1 MRGELIN
8 SRVLISFVLSFVILT
23 TSSLKIIAQQQFER
37 YPTAAEVERLREKL
51 RQQIR
56 RNNVGDMRTQTEKQ
70 RRESFV
76 RDWSRVDP
84 VVAPFLGKWSGYEE
98 GLSVYPSN
106 RRGRVCLIYIGI
118 QEADFRLGTVS
129 NGVIRTNDKAVIL
142 KEGDY
147 LGVATVRNNQADI
160 PVEIPYNSP
169 TVTQAARQFAQLSA
183 NAQEVD
189 KVVREFNA
197 AGCRAGLP
205 SGL

>member
-1 MRGELIN
+1 MRKELIN
-8 SRVLISFVLSFVILT
+8 SRVLISFGLSLVILIA
-23 TSSLKIIAQQQFER
+23 SALKIFAQQQLER

-84 VVAPFLGKWSGYEE
+84 AVAPFLGKWSGYEE

-118 QEADFRLGTVS
+118 QAADFGLGTVS
-129 NGVIRTNDKAVIL
+129 NGVIRTNDKEVIL

-147 LGVATVRNNQADI
+147 LGIVTVRNNQADI
-160 PVEIPYNSP
+160 FVEIPYNSP
-169 TVTQAARQFAQLSA
+169 TVTQPAREFAQLSA

-189 KVVREFNA
+189 KVVGEFNA
-197 AGCRAGLP
+197 AGCRAG
-205 SGL
+205 

>member
-1 MRGELIN
+1 MRRELIN
-8 SRVLISFVLSFVILT
+8 SRVLISFGLSLVILIA
-23 TSSLKIIAQQQFER
+23 SCLKIFAQQQFER
-37 YPTAAEVERLREKL
+37 YPTAAELQRLREKL

-106 RRGRVCLIYIGI
+106 IKGRVCLIYIGI
-118 QEADFRLGTVS
+118 QAADFGLGTVS

-169 TVTQAARQFAQLSA
+169 TVTQAARQFAQSSA

-197 AGCRAGLP
+197 AGCRSGLP

>member
-1 MRGELIN
+1 MTKELIN
-8 SRVLISFVLSFVILT
+8 SRVLISFGLSLVILIA
-23 TSSLKIIAQQQFER
+23 SALKIFAQQQLER
-37 YPTAAEVERLREKL
+37 YPTAAELQRLREKL

-56 RNNVGDMRTQTEKQ
+56 RNNVGDMRTQTDKQ

-76 RDWSRVDP
+76 RDWSRFDP
-84 VVAPFLGKWSGYEE
+84 AVAPFLGKWSGYEE

-118 QEADFRLGTVS
+118 QAADFGLGTVS

-147 LGVATVRNNQADI
+147 LGIATVRNNQADI

-197 AGCRAGLP
+197 AGCRSGLP
-205 SGL
+205 SGR

>member
-1 MRGELIN
+1 MRRELIN
-8 SRVLISFVLSFVILT
+8 SRVLISFGLSLVILIA
-23 TSSLKIIAQQQFER
+23 SCLKIFAQQQFER
-37 YPTAAEVERLREKL
+37 YPTAAELQRLREKL

-106 RRGRVCLIYIGI
+106 IKGRVCLIYIGI
-118 QEADFRLGTVS
+118 QAADFGLGTVS

-197 AGCRAGLP
+197 AGCRSGLP